1 MNMKSG
7 IKQRENNKAQS
18 RSSENVNKI
27 NKLLKNTVEK
37 GKDQVDITIYLID
50 INKIRG
56 CYK

>member
-7 IKQRENNKAQS
+7 IKQRANNKAQS

-37 GKDQVDITIYLID
+37 GKD
-50 INKIRG
+50 
-56 CYK
+56 